1 MKIEINVDERAE
13 DLKIS
18 VTCKQLTPEV
28 EKLLATLRMMD
39 HQLTAR
45 KDNEIYFLG
54 RAAFFS
60 CTFSCAF
67 IISIGFKN
75 GKKVWP

>member
-28 EKLLATLRMMD
+28 EKLLATLRSFT
-39 HQLTAR
+39 LKA
-45 KDNEIYFLG
+45 
-54 RAAFFS
+54 
-60 CTFSCAF
+60 
-67 IISIGFKN
+67 
-75 GKKVWP
+75 